1 MATVDNHYVRA
12 ALSCAERQGVL
23 MPRLMQ
29 HLGLSHAQLNSPGA
43 RTHADQM
50 TRLVQAVW
58 SELGDEFMGCTQQPC
73 KPGAFAFMTRHVMHY
88 DCLEAVLEQGITFYN
103 LFTDD
108 IRMKLVRQGK
118 IANLEIEF
126 SRPDFDPD
134 HYYQE
139 FWMVIWH
146 RFSSWLIDKKIPLT
160 QACFSYPKPEH
171 HQELKHLFPCRHHF
185 NRPQLK
191 ISFSTKFL
199 ALPPVRTQRELS
211 GFLKNSPADLMTI
224 PGQEQS
230 YRGRIRAQLLHQDSN
245 LLKCPDFGQLAESFN
260 MSSQTLRRKLKAEG
274 SAYSMIKDEIRHDL
288 SVEKLIA
295 QKLSVSEVAHQL
307 GYAEPRSFSRAF
319 KEWTGTT
326 PTDYVKL
333 KASREDKL

>member
-12 ALSCAERQGVL
+12 ALSCAERQGVVTA
-23 MPRLMQ
+23 RLMEQ
-29 HLGLSHAQLNSPGA
+29 IGLNRAQLYRPEA

-58 SELGDEFMGCTQQPC
+58 SELEDEFMGCTQHPC
-73 KPGAFAFMTRHVMHY
+73 KPGAFAFMTRHTMHY
-88 DCLEAVLEQGITFYN
+88 DCLGAVLEQGITFYN

-118 IANLEIEF
+118 TASLEIDF
-126 SRPDFDPD
+126 SRPDLDPD

-146 RFSSWLIDKKIPLT
+146 RFASWLIDKKIPLT
-160 QACFSYPKPEH
+160 QACFNYPKPQH
-171 HQELKHLFPCRHHF
+171 HQELKHLFPCRHLF
-185 NRPQLK
+185 NRTQLK
-191 ISFSTKFL
+191 LSFSTEFL
-199 ALPPVRTQRELS
+199 ALPLVRTQRELS
-211 GFLKNSPADLMTI
+211 RFLKHSPADFMTI

-230 YRGRIRAQLLHQDSN
+230 YRGRIRARLLNQGSN
-245 LLKCPDFGQLAESFN
+245 LLKCPDFEQLAKSFN

-295 QKLSVSEVAHQL
+295 QQLSVAEVAHQL

-319 KEWTGTT
+319 KEWTGST
-326 PTDYVKL
+326 PTEYVTL
-333 KASREDKL
+333 KSKRGSSE